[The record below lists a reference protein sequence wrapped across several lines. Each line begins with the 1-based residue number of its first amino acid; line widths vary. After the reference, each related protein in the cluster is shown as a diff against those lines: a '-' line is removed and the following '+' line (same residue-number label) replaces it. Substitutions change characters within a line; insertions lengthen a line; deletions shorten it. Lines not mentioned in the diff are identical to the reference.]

1 MTRQQ
6 EALPVGGSLGG
17 DFAAEAEV
25 TPPER

>member
-6 EALPVGGSLGG
+6 EQMPLGG

-25 TPPER
+25 TPRAR